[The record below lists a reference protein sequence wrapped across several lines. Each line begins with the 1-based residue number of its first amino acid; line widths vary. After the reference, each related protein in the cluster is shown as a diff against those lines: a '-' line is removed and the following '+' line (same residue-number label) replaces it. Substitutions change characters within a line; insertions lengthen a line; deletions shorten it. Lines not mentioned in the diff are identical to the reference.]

1 MEVKTNATENGLMI
15 FQNEEFGSVRTVM
28 IDDEPWFVGK
38 DVAEALGFKRTADA
52 LSAHVDDE
60 DKNFVKVGEI
70 PTLNVAS
77 PRGLYIINE
86 SGLYSLI
93 LSSKLPNAKKFKR
106 WVTAEVLP
114 ALRKTGTYTIQ
125 NMSTDEKM
133 QIIAQGCNELKTDLL
148 EVKSVTQDLSTR
160 VDIIEKSLD
169 VLDSAK
175 NFGKKKRLMDT
186 VVAKACSFTDGN
198 VVHQVLWRKNF
209 IMNNYARIKRAF
221 DVARIG
227 QIPASQFDTA
237 LEMAQSYYPRDN
249 YIQNKIAGWQG
260 EREKNTIDDK
270 VLIAL
275 LQYLRDTNDGQIN
288 PFKG

>member
-1 MEVKTNATENGLMI
+1 MEAKTNATENGLMI
-15 FQNEEFGSVRTVM
+15 FQNEKFGSVRTVM

-38 DVAEALGFKRTADA
+38 DVATALGYKDTDQTIRKN
-52 LSAHVDDE
+52 VDEE
-60 DKNFVKVGEI
+60 DKLTRLIDGAGQKREAI
-70 PTLNVAS
+70 
-77 PRGLYIINE
+77 IINE

-93 LSSKLPNAKKFKR
+93 LSSKLPDAKKFKR

-114 ALRKTGTYTIQ
+114 ALRKTGAYTIQ

-175 NFGKKKRLMDT
+175 NSGKKKRLMDT